1 MSEFEHVR
9 HRPPSQLLRPRGL
22 LLAVPKMQSNVNL
35 ARIVRVAGCCGLT
48 HLIVEGNPKIDP
60 TIARDS
66 LEQISIEN
74 HRTLLPA
81 VRRYQAKGLPLIG
94 LEQAAGSVSL
104 HSFAFPREAVLV
116 VGHERL
122 GLDGDLLAAMDHV
135 VEIPIYGRPFSYNVA
150 TATTMA
156 LYEYCKQYPEG

>member
-1 MSEFEHVR
+1 MSEFRHIR
-9 HRPPSQLLRPRGL
+9 HRPPRELVKPREL
-22 LLAVPKMQSNVNL
+22 VLAVPKMQSNVNL

-48 HLIVEGNPKIDP
+48 HMLVEGNPKIDT

-66 LEQISIEN
+66 LQQITIEN

-81 VRRYQAKGLPLIG
+81 LRRWRQSGRPLVG
-94 LEQAAGSVSL
+94 LEQAEGSVSL
-104 HSFAFPREAVLV
+104 HEFCFPRQAVLV

-122 GLDGDLLAAMDHV
+122 GLDGDLLSEMDHV

-150 TATTMA
+150 TATAMA
-156 LYEYCKQYPEG
+156 LYEYCRQYPHG